1 MSFSASVLAVA
12 AMAAALLIVP
22 FGLPGVWV
30 MVAILLVA
38 VVGGAVP
45 WATWVILVVA
55 AGAAEVGEFW
65 LLKTLGGR
73 YGGSRKA
80 FWGAILGGFIG
91 LFVGVPIPL
100 AGSIVAAFLGSF
112 LGAAVV
118 TLLETRSAGH
128 ATRVGWGI
136 LLARTASVVLKVGVG
151 AVVLAV
157 GAWELLLR

>member
-1 MSFSASVLAVA
+1 MSFTASVLAVA
-12 AMAAALLIVP
+12 AMAAALLVVP
-22 FGLPGVWV
+22 LGLPGVWV

-38 VVGGAVP
+38 TLLGAMP
-45 WATWVILVVA
+45 WVTWVIVAVA
-55 AGAAEVGEFW
+55 AGAAEVGELW
-65 LLKTLGGR
+65 LLKTLGSR

-91 LFVGVPIPL
+91 LFLGVPIPL

-112 LGAAVV
+112 LGAAIV
-118 TLLETRSAGH
+118 TFLETRSAGH

-136 LLARTASVVLKVGVG
+136 LLARTASVVLKVGTG